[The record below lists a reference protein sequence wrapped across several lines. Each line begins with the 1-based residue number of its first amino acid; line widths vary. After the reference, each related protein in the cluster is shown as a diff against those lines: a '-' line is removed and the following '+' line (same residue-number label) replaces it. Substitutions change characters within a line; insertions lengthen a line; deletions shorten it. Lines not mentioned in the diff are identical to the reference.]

1 MLSRLF
7 ATDDP
12 DAKPAMLSGNGMG
25 TDLFKNRHL
34 FLTADDRSLL
44 SDMYA
49 YADSQGADLNYVD
62 SVAYDLA
69 DYRRKD
75 NGKISGNVNNG
86 NSFDLEGHQRTYS
99 FIDVDAATAER
110 IKSSDALNTTRFDR
124 GFLEYHL
131 DPGYDFNHTSDFA
144 FLETMV
150 TKFSDSDQAQT
161 PGLPSKFQTY
171 TSNGAKAYE
180 VHHSEE
186 VVLERP
192 ASGGAAQQGLDK
204 TQSIVDEIRAGMQDG
219 RLLKAQFWLGLL
231 R

>member
-1 MLSRLF
+1 
-7 ATDDP
+7 
-12 DAKPAMLSGNGMG
+12 MLSGNGMG

-34 FLTADDRSLL
+34 FLTADDRSML

-75 NGKISGNVNNG
+75 NGRIVANANNG
-86 NSFDLEGHQRTYS
+86 NRFDSEGHQKTFS
-99 FIDVDAATAER
+99 FIEADAATAER
-110 IKSSDALNTTRFDR
+110 IKNSDALNSTRFDL
-124 GFLEYHL
+124 GFLEFHL
-131 DPGYDFNHTSDFA
+131 DPGYDFNHTTDFD
-144 FLETMV
+144 FLEAMV

-161 PGLPSKFQTY
+161 TGLPSKFQTH
-171 TSNGAKAYE
+171 TSNGANAYE
-180 VHHSEE
+180 VHYSEE
-186 VVLERP
+186 VVLEP
-192 ASGGAAQQGLDK
+192 YTVDHASGDAAQQGLDK